1 LISVAQK
8 QKVVLYLQAPQMLLD
23 SGLPAQLSGK
33 AEKVF

>member
-8 QKVVLYLQAPQMLLD
+8 QKVVLYWQAPQMLLD